1 MKIISVLFLFISIS
15 IQAQLKVGDSIP
27 NFMLPNANN
36 EEISNT
42 SFQNKYL
49 LIDFWAS
56 WCGPCRVANKKIVEF
71 YKEID
76 KTKIEFIGISLDKDK
91 SKWIKAIEKDKI
103 SFTQLNDPNGFDA
116 QTALLFGVEELP
128 NQFLFDN
135 HGILMA
141 INPSVE
147 EINNLIKK

>member
-1 MKIISVLFLFISIS
+1 MKIISILFLFISIS

-36 EEISNT
+36 EEISNM

-56 WCGPCRVANKKIVEF
+56 WCGPCRVANKKIVKF

-103 SFTQLNDPNGFDA
+103 TFTQLNDPNGFDA
-116 QTALLFGVEELP
+116 KTAVLFKIEELP
-128 NQFLFDN
+128 TQYLFN
-135 HGILMA
+135 ENGILIG
-141 INPSVE
+141 INPTEE
-147 EINNLIKK
+147 EIINFLK

>member
-1 MKIISVLFLFISIS
+1 MKNIVLFTLFFSIS
-15 IQAQLKVGDSIP
+15 IQAQLKVGDSMP

-36 EEISNT
+36 EEISET

-56 WCGPCRVANKKIVEF
+56 WCAPCRIANKKMIKF

-103 SFTQLNDPNGFDA
+103 TFTQLNDPNGFDA
-116 QTALLFGVEELP
+116 KTAVLFKIEELP
-128 NQFLFDN
+128 TQYLFN
-135 HGILMA
+135 KNGILIA
-141 INPSVE
+141 INPTEE
-147 EINNLIKK
+147 EIINFLK